1 MFRRVR
7 STCRRTSYEHTE
19 GTEISYIRHKNRKF
33 LCLLCATCVPGVC
46 AQCVHILGGAT
57 HLKIQHLSFP
67 TPCPDC
73 SNSSWLFLKLLLKF
87 CQKLKSDE
95 PALNDV
101 FKERKNQQDLKNP
114 LPLKMAATVMTLM
127 RVKII
132 LSKFSAALIMK
143 NQPNDLSHSL
153 VQMLRKN

>member
-1 MFRRVR
+1 MKSLTFFLLKEKNGSTSERARAAYFWNFCKSWVSRNISMFRRVR
-7 STCRRTSYEHTE
+7 STCRRTSYVHKE

-57 HLKIQHLSFP
+57 HLLIQHLSFP

-73 SNSSWLFLKLLLKF
+73 SNSSWLFLKLQLKF

-101 FKERKNQQDLKNP
+101 FKE
-114 LPLKMAATVMTLM
+114 
-127 RVKII
+127 
-132 LSKFSAALIMK
+132 LSR
-143 NQPNDLSHSL
+143 P
-153 VQMLRKN
+153 